1 MSILW
6 DILGVLAVAG
16 VLVLAFGVILLLAA
30 VDEERFWR
38 RLKRDR

>member
-30 VDEERFWR
+30 VDEERWWK
-38 RLKRDR
+38 RLERDR